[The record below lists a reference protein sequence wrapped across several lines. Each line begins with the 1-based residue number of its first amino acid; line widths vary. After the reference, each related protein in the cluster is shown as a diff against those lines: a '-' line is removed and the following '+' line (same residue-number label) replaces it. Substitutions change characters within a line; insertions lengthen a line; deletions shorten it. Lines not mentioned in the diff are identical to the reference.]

1 MVAMNKIICGKE
13 RPSGRL
19 FRNWPMGLYC
29 TKQPEHTGEHRN
41 TARVDG
47 VEYAWE
53 ESDYALD

>member
-1 MVAMNKIICGKE
+1 MNKIICGKE

-41 TARVDG
+41 TARVDD